1 MVTTTVEMITPAK
14 AQEYLTKNINNR
26 RVREVMVNIYAD
38 QMKKGLWRLSNDA
51 ICFTKSGDLINGQ
64 HRMMAVCQSG
74 IACQFNVSRGYSEAD
89 IMVMD
94 NGVARSAGDILHLQ
108 GVDNANTMSGIIKRR
123 MILSRHHTAVNSG
136 VNNGVNSTNSKILNS
151 AVNDEYY
158 AHTELYKEITKF
170 SKTVYNKLRVLVTSE
185 YGGIAAH
192 LILDLNH
199 SIEETKNFWYEFC
212 GLEPE
217 TNSVIAIL
225 RSKLMNDK
233 LSKAKM
239 SAVMKQKLI
248 IKTWNAY
255 ITGKSIKQLQYNEIN
270 DKDIW
275 FL

>member
-26 RVREVMVNIYAD
+26 RVREVMVSIYAD
-38 QMKKGLWRLSNDA
+38 QMRKGLWRLSNDA

-64 HRMMAVCQSG
+64 HRLMAICKSG
-74 IACQFNVSRGYSEAD
+74 VSCQFNVSRGYAEAD

-94 NGVARSAGDILHLQ
+94 NGVARSAGDILYLQ
-108 GVDNANTMSGIIKRR
+108 GIENANTMSGIIKRR
-123 MILSRHHTAVNSG
+123 MILSRHNTAVNAG
-136 VNNGVNSTNSKILNS
+136 INNGINSTNSKILNS

-158 AHTELYKEITKF
+158 AHTELYKEVTKF

-212 GLEPE
+212 GLKPE

-248 IKTWNAY
+248 IKAWNAY

>member
-1 MVTTTVEMITPAK
+1 MVTTVVEQITPAK
-14 AQEYLTKNINNR
+14 AQEYLSRNINNR
-26 RVREVMVNIYAD
+26 RVREAMVNNYAD

-51 ICFTKSGDLINGQ
+51 ICLTNTGKLINGQ
-64 HRMMAVCQSG
+64 HRLMAICKSG
-74 IACQFNVSRGYSEAD
+74 KTCEFNVSRGYDEED

-94 NGVARSAGDILHLQ
+94 NGMARSAGDILYLQ
-108 GVDNANTMSGIIKRR
+108 GIENANTLSGIVKRR
-123 MILSRHHTAVNSG
+123 LVLSRHNTALTNNNGGGLNSG
-136 VNNGVNSTNSKILNS
+136 NNKILNS
-151 AVNDEYY
+151 AVNEEFY
-158 AHTELYKEITKF
+158 AHQELYKEVTKIA
-170 SKTVYNKLRVLVTSE
+170 KCAYNKLRVLVASE
-185 YGGIAAH
+185 YGGVAAH

-212 GLEPE
+212 GLKPE

-248 IKTWNAY
+248 IKAWNAY

-275 FL
+275 FI